1 MRVMEEMNQNR
12 LGVYR
17 QGNTLFFF
25 DEIDSYSVS
34 EALRLLQLICSQ
46 STKKKVQPIQIILN
60 TPGGCVYSGLCLYDY
75 LRSLECPL
83 LVIGTGLVASMGI
96 IILLAGEKRCV
107 TKNTRLMTHQVST
120 AIQGKVSDVKID
132 FNETN
137 ELEKICLGIIAER
150 TGQSI
155 KTLEKESK
163 MGDKYFGASEALKRK
178 YIHKII

>member
-17 QGNTLFFF
+17 QANTLYFF

-34 EALRLLQLICSQ
+34 EALRLLQLICSE
-46 STKKKVQPIQIILN
+46 SPKKPRPIQIILN
-60 TPGGCVYSGLCLYDY
+60 TPGGSVYDGLCLYDY
-75 LRSLECPL
+75 LISLEYPL
-83 LVIGTGLVASMGI
+83 LIIGTGLVASMGI
-96 IILLAGEKRCV
+96 IILLAGQQRYV

-137 ELEKICLGIIAER
+137 ELEKICIGIIAER

-155 KTLEKESK
+155 KSLEKESK

-178 YIHKII
+178 YIHKIV